1 MTTVA
6 ATADTSPDHKSISS
20 GITFLLALSCGLIVA
35 NLYYA
40 QPLVGPVSR
49 ELGLSPQAA
58 GLVVTMTQ
66 MGYSIGLLL
75 IVPISDLLEN
85 RRLVLIMMG
94 LGCLAQLATAF
105 ATQPLQFLAAG
116 AFAGLGSVSV
126 QLLMLY
132 AAHLAPEARRGRVV
146 GNVSGGLMLGILLA
160 RPISSFITAISSW
173 HVVFVFAALIM
184 ATLFVVLGRTLPQRQ
199 PTSRLRYGALLA
211 SMGRLLVTTPILQ
224 RRALYQASL
233 FYAFC
238 LFWTVIPLELAGP
251 DFHLSQIGIGLF
263 ALAGVAGVIAAPIA
277 GRIAD
282 RGLSR
287 PATGVAIAAAPVAF
301 LMTHVGPPGSALS
314 LAFMVAAAILVDLG
328 AQANVVL
335 GFRAIF
341 ALGAEYRGRL
351 NGLYMAIF
359 YSAGAIGSALGAW
372 AYAQGG
378 WSLASW
384 IGFAIPA
391 AAFLYFL
398 TEARGDNS

>member
-20 GITFLLALSCGLIVA
+20 GITFLLAISCGLIVA

-105 ATQPLQFLAAG
+105 AMQPLQFLAAG

-132 AAHLAPEARRGRVV
+132 AAHLAPEASRGRVV

-160 RPISSFITAISSW
+160 RPIASFITAISSW
-173 HVVFVFAALIM
+173 HVVFVFAALVM
-184 ATLFVVLGRTLPQRQ
+184 AALFVVLGRAFRNASPRRACATANCSPRWGACWSRPPSCKDERSTRPVFFAPFACLDRHSLGTGRTAFSSVASRHRSLRPCRCGRRDCGANCRPDRRSGMEPPGNGCGDCRRSHCLPDDPCR
-199 PTSRLRYGALLA
+199 PGRLDAVARLHGRGRNSRRSRGSGECRSRLQ
-211 SMGRLLVTTPILQ
+211 S
-224 RRALYQASL
+224 
-233 FYAFC
+233 
-238 LFWTVIPLELAGP
+238 
-251 DFHLSQIGIGLF
+251 H
-263 ALAGVAGVIAAPIA
+263 
-277 GRIAD
+277 
-282 RGLSR
+282 
-287 PATGVAIAAAPVAF
+287 
-301 LMTHVGPPGSALS
+301 
-314 LAFMVAAAILVDLG
+314 
-328 AQANVVL
+328 
-335 GFRAIF
+335 F

-351 NGLYMAIF
+351 DGLYM
-359 YSAGAIGSALGAW
+359 
-372 AYAQGG
+372 
-378 WSLASW
+378 
-384 IGFAIPA
+384 
-391 AAFLYFL
+391 
-398 TEARGDNS
+398 